1 MKKPTAK
8 KIKWILIFMFIIWGL
23 SFSIRFGAYFDSF
36 LMLSLALM
44 IYANE

>member
-8 KIKWILIFMFIIWGL
+8 KIKWILIILFIVWG
-23 SFSIRFGAYFDSF
+23 FSLFIRFGAYFDSF
-36 LMLSLALM
+36 LMTLLAIM